1 MAIIRYPET
10 GITIEARDQITDML
24 GLIGVRFET
33 WGVQRLPA
41 HLRGRHLDEAERR
54 EVMEVFR
61 EEVDR
66 LKAQGGYRFIDVL
79 TLYPETP
86 DLETVL
92 TRFDR
97 KHTHAEHEIRFCIQG
112 SGIFHLFPVN
122 GQPVDIEMHGGDF
135 ISLPAGIPHYFT
147 MTRERRMTCIRC
159 FQREDG
165 WVASYC

>member
-10 GITIEARDQITDML
+10 GITIESRDQIADML

-41 HLRGRHLDEAERR
+41 QLRGRHLEDADKNQ
-54 EVMEVFR
+54 VLEVFAA
-61 EEVDR
+61 EIAR
-66 LKAQGGYRFIDVL
+66 LKQQGAYRFIDVI
-79 TLYPETP
+79 TLYPDTP
-86 DLETVL
+86 DLAAKLAT
-92 TRFDR
+92 FDR

-112 SGIFHLFPVN
+112 SGVFHLLPVG
-122 GQPVDIEMHGGDF
+122 GQPVDVEMHGGDF

-147 MTRERRMTCIRC
+147 MTPERRMTCIRC

-165 WVASYC
+165 WVPSYC